1 MVAMDPLTRHIEEM
15 LAFQAVLAK
24 DPAQALARAEDD
36 VTATRQLRLNDPRRG
51 DALERLALALAA
63 MERYAAGLA
72 AATEVVRIRKAA
84 RPPNDELIALALG
97 THAMLLFANSQAE
110 AADAALREAL
120 DCWRRAFGPRDLR
133 LAQKLEGQAELAQAG
148 FRRTHWVIELLDEAA
163 RIRRNAPDGS
173 PGRLAQTLQGLATHQ
188 LTVGA
193 FTEAEANLEAAQAI
207 LEQGI
212 SGEERAGL
220 VQVLLLRSGLAL
232 RLARHDEALALAD
245 RAAAVDVPDRV
256 ARVEAAAP
264 LGLLRSAILE
274 AQGDI
279 DAAGD
284 ALLDSIAIF
293 EHNRDLIDDGSID
306 RELVNDHALE
316 IASFDLRHAHDGQH
330 ELLDHAADA
339 IAIVRRARGDTSD
352 VLFLT
357 AELERQRGDAAAALD
372 CYQRALQLRRVDATE
387 VKVFFGTTRSQTR
400 RDPVAFGVDAATLA
414 LGEALVLVPG
424 GQFSTE
430 AWLPHRGPLPVPVGQ
445 ATDAKQLLIREL
457 RVLKPQAFVDPA
469 GRAPHTAR
477 LYPDAA
483 LVFVHGYNVTF
494 ENAVRRA
501 AQLARDLNFDGPVG
515 AFSWPSKGRF
525 WRYGLDRAAADA
537 AAHELVAFLRQFSE
551 ATGVARLHVIAHS
564 MGNRVLLPA
573 LAEIAAA
580 GDRLST
586 VIGEVI
592 LAAPAVPQSAFV
604 DWMNTLAAT
613 DLTRVTLYASSVD
626 KAMVAGYLREWGTAL
641 AGWVDGEPLLHH
653 AVQSIDL
660 SRASVGD
667 RWFDLNH
674 DTFAANPVITE
685 DIRQLLQRSVRPPDR
700 RLPVLA
706 VAKGVG
712 GGRFWVYDPSIGGTD
727 RFSRGEDTG

>member
-1 MVAMDPLTRHIEEM
+1 MDPLTRHIEEM
-15 LAFQAVLAK
+15 SVFQSVLAE
-24 DPAQALARAEDD
+24 DSAQALVLAEAD
-36 VTATRQLRLNDPRRG
+36 VAATRRFRLNDPRRG

-63 MERYAAGLA
+63 RERFEEGLL
-72 AATEVVRIRKAA
+72 AATESLRIRKAA

-97 THAMLLFANSQAE
+97 THAMLLFANGRAE
-110 AADAALREAL
+110 TADAALREAL
-120 DCWRRAFGPRDLR
+120 GCWRRAYGPHDLR

-163 RIRRNAPDGS
+163 RIRRAAPDGS

-188 LTVGA
+188 LAIGA
-193 FTEAEANLEAAQAI
+193 FTEAQAHLESAQAI
-207 LEQGI
+207 LEQGT
-212 SGEERAGL
+212 SAEERAGL
-220 VQVLLLRSGLAL
+220 VQVLLLRSGLAF

-245 RAAAVDVPDRV
+245 RAAAIDVPDRV

-279 DAAGD
+279 DGAGD
-284 ALLDSIAIF
+284 ALLHPIAIF
-293 EHNRDLIDDGSID
+293 ENNRDLFDDGSID

-316 IASFDLRHAHDGQH
+316 IASFDLRHGLVD
-330 ELLDHAADA
+330 EAAEA
-339 IAIVRRARGDTSD
+339 LAIVQRTRGDTSE
-352 VLFLT
+352 VLFL
-357 AELERQRGDAAAALD
+357 AADLARQRGDDAAALD
-372 CYQRALQLRRVDATE
+372 CYRRALQLRRVDATE

-400 RDPVAFGVDAATLA
+400 RDPVAFGVDAAALT
-414 LGEALVLVPG
+414 LGEAMVLVPG

-430 AWLPHRGPLPVPVGQ
+430 AWLPHRGPLPIPVGQ
-445 ATDAKQLLIREL
+445 NTDARQMLIREL
-457 RVLKPQAFVDPA
+457 RVLSAQAFPGPA
-469 GRAPHTAR
+469 RRAPRAAR

-501 AQLARDLNFDGPVG
+501 AQLARDLSFDGPVA

-525 WRYGLDRAAADA
+525 WRYGLDRAAADV
-537 AAHELVAFLRQFSE
+537 AAHELVAFLRQFSD
-551 ATGVARLHVIAHS
+551 ATGVARIHVVAHS

-580 GDRLST
+580 RDRLAAA
-586 VIGEVI
+586 IGEVI

-604 DWMNTLAAT
+604 RWMNALAGT
-613 DLTRVTLYASSVD
+613 DVTRVTLYASSVD
-626 KAMVAGYLREWGTAL
+626 KAMLAGYLREWGSAL
-641 AGWVDGEPLLHH
+641 AGWVGEEPLLHP
-653 AVQSIDL
+653 AVESIDL
-660 SRASVGD
+660 SHASVGD

-674 DTFAANPVITE
+674 DTFAASPMITE
-685 DIRQLLQRSVRPPDR
+685 DIRQLLQQGVRPPDR

-706 VAKGVG
+706 AEKGVSG
-712 GGRFWVYDPSIGGTD
+712 GQFWVYRPSSEMREG
-727 RFSRGEDTG
+727 